1 MWESAHTLVPA
12 GWKESSRSLAKHFF
26 NRKVTHSADLKTKFQ
41 KEQKSRVRGKADTWT
56 FRCRS
61 PISRNTPSACLYVH
75 VNERVCALTCVR
87 VSAHMHPCP
96 MCAVSVS
103 LCVPVCMCVL
113 CVLRCVHVCCACM
126 HVSAY
131 HARMSSVPCVPICD
145 VYCVHPMCVQ
155 STCVLQHVHVC
166 SFA

>member
-41 KEQKSRVRGKADTWT
+41 KERKSRVRGKADTWT

-103 LCVPVCMCVL
+103 LCVPVCMCDVA
-113 CVLRCVHVCCACM
+113 CAGTSRCTSVPVCSCVHVCLM
-126 HVSAY
+126 
-131 HARMSSVPCVPICD
+131 CVALCSR
-145 VYCVHPMCVQ
+145 VLCVHACLCVSCTCVQ
-155 STCVLQHVHVC
+155 CALC
-166 SFA
+166 SHM